1 MANPLLNKLLQKKN
15 DQKTWIALG
24 AIILGLIIF
33 FLIIAIS
40 RHNSKVVA
48 FSTSKANPVN
58 IEPFQKISE
67 FNQSATGEA
76 ISDLQTS
83 ESLQSQKIDDLTKE
97 NKKLTSELT
106 TFSDQNNAQN
116 KPISITP
123 HNTGIITPPTQAQLT
138 QQSPQN
144 LTPQVVNLSQNM
156 NALPNPSGINVGSDR
171 IKPDGGIADFS
182 FSYDQGGSAS
192 IDNTQCTPKN
202 CVLPGTFVRA
212 VMIGAADAN
221 ASVNGQSNTTP
232 IIFRILNRGIL
243 PNGYHSHMRGCF
255 VVAEVYGDVSSSRGE
270 VKLSQISCIL
280 NGKPVSRSINGIA
293 DYYGKE
299 GIYGNT
305 ITKNGPML
313 WNAAISGGLSG
324 LASGAQQAQQTQST
338 SPLGTTTTI
347 PGSNIAMSM
356 GAGSVQTAANT
367 LANYYIKRADQY
379 HPVIE
384 LNSGTIVNLVFLN
397 QFLLTPDS
405 NQSTGALPTTQPSN
419 NYWKNPNPQGNA
431 SSDESINTPA
441 YDSSLNSTEAS
452 SIQNQIN
459 QAGSSNVS
467 N

>member
-24 AIILGLIIF
+24 AITLGLAIF
-33 FLIIAIS
+33 FLVIAIS
-40 RHNSKVVA
+40 HHNNKAVA
-48 FSTSKANPVN
+48 FGASKNKPAT

-76 ISDLQTS
+76 ISDLQTN

-97 NKKLTSELT
+97 NKKLTLELT
-106 TFSDQNNAQN
+106 GISDSENNSQSKSTAVAPQSIN
-116 KPISITP
+116 AGTTPLPIQGARQVT
-123 HNTGIITPPTQAQLT
+123 
-138 QQSPQN
+138 QN
-144 LTPQVVNLSQNM
+144 LAPQVVNLSQNM
-156 NALPNPSGINVGSDR
+156 NALPNPSGINVGSNK

-182 FSYDQGGSAS
+182 FSYDQENSAS
-192 IDNTQCTPKN
+192 IDNTQCTTKN

-232 IIFRILNRGIL
+232 IIFRILSRGIL
-243 PNGYHSHMRGCF
+243 PNGYHSHLRGCF

-280 NGKPVSRSINGIA
+280 NGKPISRTINGIA

-313 WNAAISGGLSG
+313 WNAALSGALSG
-324 LASGAQQAQQTQST
+324 LAQGAQQAQQTQSI
-338 SPLGTTTTI
+338 SPLGTTTTV
-347 PGSNIAMSM
+347 PGSNLAMSM
-356 GAGSVQTAANT
+356 GAGGVQSAANT

-379 HPVIE
+379 HSVIE
-384 LNSGTIVNLVFLN
+384 LNAGTTVDLVFLN
-397 QFLLTPDS
+397 QFLLTPDV
-405 NQSTGALPTTQPSN
+405 NQSTGALPTTQPSS
-419 NYWKNPNPQGNA
+419 NYWKNPNAQ
-431 SSDESINTPA
+431 NTTPADQNGSTNNLA
-441 YDSSLNSTEAS
+441 YDSSVNSNQAS
-452 SIQNQIN
+452 AIQNQIN
-459 QAGSSNVS
+459 QAGSSN
-467 N
+467 